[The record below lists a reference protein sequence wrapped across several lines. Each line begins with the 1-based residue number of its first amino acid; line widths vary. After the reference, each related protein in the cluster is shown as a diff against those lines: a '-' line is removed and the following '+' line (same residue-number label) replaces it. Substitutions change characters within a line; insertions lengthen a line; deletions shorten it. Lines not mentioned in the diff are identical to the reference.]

1 MTPSPFLLDDEALYQ
16 RWREQKLQNYPIYLD
31 DLVVEVNDPRK
42 LTATEHQAIL
52 VRCHKANMAIYA
64 GKTADDPDR
73 AIPLLLAQQ
82 FGLQHLDHNWLADD
96 DGLTSLTVANAGER
110 EHYIPY
116 SNRLIQWH
124 TDGYYNPPERQIH
137 ALLLHCVQSAPQ
149 GGENRL
155 LDHEFVYLRLR
166 DQNPDYI
173 RALMQP
179 DVMTIPARTDGETVA
194 RPENTGPVFSV
205 NPLTGDLHMRYTIRG
220 RNVVWK
226 DDVLTRQA
234 LAALGDW
241 LEGGGSRYI
250 FRGKLEPGMGLISN
264 NVLHDRSGF
273 EDTPQ
278 QRRLLYRA
286 RYMDRLAG
294 TRLKDQNNYRPR

>member
-1 MTPSPFLLDDEALYQ
+1 MVQSPFLLDDEILYQ
-16 RWREQKLQNYPIYLD
+16 RWREQKLQSYPVCLE

-42 LTATEHQAIL
+42 LTDVEYQAIL
-52 VRCHKANMAIYA
+52 TRCRKANMAIYA
-64 GKTADDPDR
+64 GKTGDDPDR
-73 AIPLLLAQQ
+73 SIPLRLAEQ
-82 FGLQHLDHNWLADD
+82 FGLRCLDHNWLADD
-96 DGLTSLTVANAGER
+96 DGLTSLTVANGGER

-116 SNRLIQWH
+116 SNRPIQWH
-124 TDGYYNPPERQIH
+124 TDGYYNASDRQIH

-155 LDHEFVYLRLR
+155 IDHEFIYLRLR

-179 DVMTIPARTDGETVA
+179 DVMTIPSRIHDGAVA
-194 RPENTGPVFSV
+194 RAENTGPVFSV
-205 NPLTGDLHMRYTIRG
+205 DPLTGDLHMRYTIRG

-226 DDVLTRQA
+226 DDPLTLQA

-241 LEGGGSRYI
+241 LECDSSHI
-250 FRGKLEPGMGLISN
+250 FQGRLEPGMGLISN
-264 NVLHDRSGF
+264 NVLHDRGGF

-286 RYMDRLAG
+286 RYMDRLAM
-294 TRLKDQNNYRPR
+294 TNVREWLA